1 MSESQAA
8 LRLDI
13 GLQPDAEAAELEDA
27 ALQLRLELLEL
38 DVEAVERPAGAAPP
52 PGARGPEVALLGAL
66 LVNAGQGAIRAVV
79 RTIQGW
85 VERTSSRS
93 VKVTLDG
100 DTIELTNASDDA
112 QRQLVESFLARH
124 ATPEP

>member
-1 MSESQAA
+1 
-8 LRLDI
+8 
-13 GLQPDAEAAELEDA
+13 
-27 ALQLRLELLEL
+27 
-38 DVEAVERPAGAAPP
+38 
-52 PGARGPEVALLGAL
+52 
-66 LVNAGQGAIRAVV
+66 V
-79 RTIQGW
+79 RTIQSW